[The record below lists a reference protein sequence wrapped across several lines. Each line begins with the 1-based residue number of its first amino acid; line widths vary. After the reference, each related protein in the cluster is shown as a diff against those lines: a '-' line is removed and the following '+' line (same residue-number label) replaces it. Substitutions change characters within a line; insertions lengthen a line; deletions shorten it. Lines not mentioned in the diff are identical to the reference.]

1 MVVRETGLRFK
12 LPSEAQWEKSA
23 RGTDSRLYPW
33 GSKKPGNHLANFFSP
48 SGKTVKVDSN
58 AQGASPYGLLNMA
71 GNVEE
76 WCDNQAARG
85 GSFYINELYIR
96 CTSRS
101 QYNRNERN
109 HALGFRLCMVSR

>member
-23 RGTDSRLYPW
+23 RGRDSRLYPW

-85 GSFYINELYIR
+85 GSFYSNDRYIR
-96 CTSRS
+96 CTA
-101 QYNRNERN
+101 RNKYDSKERN
-109 HALGFRLCMVSR
+109 HALGFRLCLVSR